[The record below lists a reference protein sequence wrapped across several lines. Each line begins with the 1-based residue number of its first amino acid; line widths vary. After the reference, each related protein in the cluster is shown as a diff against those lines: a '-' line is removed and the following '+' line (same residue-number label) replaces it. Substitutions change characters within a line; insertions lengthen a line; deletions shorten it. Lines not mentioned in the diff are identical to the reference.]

1 MKTPFNDQRG
11 AALHNNAPP
20 TGRRRCILHGA
31 TPSAATPTA
40 PPTEPRRNGR
50 LEVRSGF
57 CSERGPRPRNEDYA
71 AVWLGEP
78 GRRALQGVIAAV
90 ADGVGGAKGGRVA
103 AELAVRGLFDGLL
116 GQSEALGV
124 RRAGGRAVE
133 ALNRW
138 LHSVGRADADLEG
151 MACTLTAAVLRGRRL
166 HVLHVGDTRL
176 YRLRGGDLARLTT
189 DHTPGRPGASHALTR
204 ALGAAEAVLVDYAEE
219 SAQPHDRLLLCSDGV
234 HGGLSDRRIKDELA
248 RRDAPQEA
256 ARRLVDAAL
265 AARTGDNAT
274 ALVLDVLD
282 LPPPDQAGLEAAIC
296 SLPIGPAPRS
306 GAVVDGYA
314 LDELLADGRYS
325 RVFRGRDT
333 LAGGRPVVAKFPK
346 PDAAAEASFRQA
358 YLREAW
364 ISARVRSPFVGE
376 VLEPPPDRQSRL
388 YTVMP
393 FYEGETLER
402 RVLRGPP
409 PSLEAGLEVAAGLGR
424 AVAALHRAGVVHR
437 DIKPDNVVLLRGG
450 GLKLL
455 DLGVA
460 RLPHLEDFAAP
471 DTPGTPSYMAPELL
485 AGSSPGDERSDVF
498 ALGVTLYRMWSGAYP
513 YGEVE
518 PFSRPRFRAPAPLP
532 ARRPDLPA
540 WLDRALARAVAAA
553 PEERTADAV
562 ELLHELEAGMA
573 RGAPARPPP
582 RSLHDRDPLL
592 FWRVVSAVLAALL
605 LAALAALRAS

>member
-1 MKTPFNDQRG
+1 MRKS
-11 AALHNNAPP
+11 APP
-20 TGRRRCILHGA
+20 TGRRRRILHEA
-31 TPSAATPTA
+31 TAPSATSPTGQ
-40 PPTEPRRNGR
+40 RRLGR
-50 LEVRSGF
+50 LEVRAGF

-78 GRRALQGVIAAV
+78 GGRRALQGVIAAV

-124 RRAGGRAVE
+124 RRAAGRAVE

-138 LHSVGRADADLEG
+138 LHAIGRADAGLEG

-176 YRLRGGDLARLTT
+176 YRLRGGELARLTT
-189 DHTPGRPGASHALTR
+189 DHTPGRPGTSHALTR

-219 SAQPHDRLLLCSDGV
+219 PAQPHDRLLLCSDGV
-234 HGGLSDRRIKDELA
+234 HGGLSDRRIRDELA
-248 RRDAPQEA
+248 RRGAPEEA
-256 ARRLVDAAL
+256 ARRLVEAAL

-282 LPPPDQAGLEAAIC
+282 LPPPDQAGLEAAIG
-296 SLPIGPAPRS
+296 SLPIAPPPRR

-314 LDELLADGRYS
+314 LDEVLADGRYS

-333 LAGGRPVVAKFPK
+333 LAGGRPVAVKFPK
-346 PDAAAEASFRQA
+346 RDAAAEASFRQA
-358 YLREAW
+358 HLREAW
-364 ISARVRSPFVGE
+364 ISARVRSPSVGE
-376 VLEPPPDRQSRL
+376 VLEPPPERQSRL

-402 RVLRGPP
+402 RLLRAPP
-409 PSLEAGLEVAAGLGR
+409 VSLEAGLEVAAGLGR

-437 DIKPDNVVLLRGG
+437 DIKPDNVVLLRDG

-460 RLPHLEDFAAP
+460 RLPRLEDFAAP
-471 DTPGTPSYMAPELL
+471 DIPGTPSYMAPELL
-485 AGSSPGDERSDVF
+485 AGASPGDERSDVF
-498 ALGVTLYRMWSGAYP
+498 ALGVTLYRMFSGGVYP

-518 PFSRPRFRAPAPLP
+518 PFSRPRFRAPAPLL

-540 WLDRALARAVAAA
+540 WLDRALARAVAVT
-553 PEERTADAV
+553 PEERTGDAV
-562 ELLHELEAGMA
+562 ELLHELEVGMA
-573 RGAPARPPP
+573 RGAPVRSLP

-592 FWRVVSAVLAALL
+592 FWRAVSAVLAALL
-605 LAALAALRAS
+605 LATLAATRAP